1 MIVNVQEA
9 RYLNDYRVW
18 LKFNTGESGEVD
30 LHDMIFKYKVATPLR
45 DAAQFAQFKLDEWP
59 TLAWDCGFDVSPE
72 MLYERATGKVIE
84 WLNNAGCYADSPPA
98 VQLL

>member
-9 RYLNDYRVW
+9 RYLDDYRVW

-30 LHDMIFKYKVATPLR
+30 LQDMIFKYKVAASLH
-45 DAAQFAQFKLDEWP
+45 DIDQFKQFKLDAWP

-72 MLYERATGKVIE
+72 TLYERATGKVIE
-84 WLNNAGCYADSPPA
+84 WLQVA
-98 VQLL
+98 

>member
-9 RYLNDYRVW
+9 RYLNDYRIW

-30 LHDMIFKYKVATPLR
+30 LHDMIFKYKVTAPLR
-45 DAAQFAQFKLDEWP
+45 DAAQFAQFKLDAWP

-72 MLYERATGKVIE
+72 TLYERATGKVIE
-84 WLNNAGCYADSPPA
+84 WL
-98 VQLL
+98 Q